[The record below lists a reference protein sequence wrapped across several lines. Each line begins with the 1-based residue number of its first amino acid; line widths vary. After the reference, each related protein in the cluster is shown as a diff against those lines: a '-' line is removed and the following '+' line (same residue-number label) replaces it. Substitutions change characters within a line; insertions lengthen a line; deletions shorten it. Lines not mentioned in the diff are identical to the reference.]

1 MSFLSGLQAVG
12 SWLGGKSV
20 GSQLAR
26 TAILA
31 YAVNRMTAS
40 VNADNQSSAA
50 TESNNPDY
58 GARLQVDPDPEHKI
72 PIVYGMTHLGGII
85 TDAQASNSNQVI
97 TYAVT
102 IAEKTGIK
110 LSDSVQS
117 TFTFND
123 VYMNDQ
129 RIVFKADGITVDY
142 TTDRDGNIDYS
153 AQDLIKVYCFVG
165 DSTSPVVPSGYTNN
179 SLQNAYAVMPGWD
192 LTYMMNDLIF
202 ALVRV
207 TYNKDKGI
215 TNIPNMKFQITNSM
229 TKPGDCLYDYMTNT
243 RYGAGIPSTEINT

>member
-1 MSFLSGLQAVG
+1 MSFLDGLQSVG
-12 SWLGGKSV
+12 SWLGGKSI

-40 VNADNQSSAA
+40 VNADNQTSAA
-50 TESNNPDY
+50 ANSNAPDY
-58 GARLQVDPDPEHKI
+58 GVRLQVSPDPEHKI
-72 PIVYGMTHLGGII
+72 PIIYGMAHLGGII
-85 TDAQASNSNQVI
+85 TDAQASNANQVI

-102 IAEKTGIK
+102 IAEKTGTK
-110 LSDSVQS
+110 LSTGTAS

-123 VYMNDQ
+123 VFMNDQ
-129 RIVFKADGITVDY
+129 RIVFKADGITVNY

-153 AQDLIKVYCFVG
+153 AQDLIKVYCYAG
-165 DSTSPVVPSGYTNN
+165 NSNTPVVPSGYTNG
-179 SLQNAYAVMPGWD
+179 SLQNAYAVMPNWD
-192 LTYMMNDLIF
+192 STYMMNDLIF
-202 ALVRV
+202 ALVKV

-215 TNIPNMKFQITNSM
+215 TNIPNMRFQITNSM

-243 RYGAGIPSTEINT
+243 RYGAGIPSTEIYT